1 MVLCIL
7 AGNFDPFIFV
17 GVMPLGTWRI
27 FVNQL
32 KQSKFFMSIFYN
44 EITASDA
51 GPDIIRSH
59 LFQKILRRLRLE
71 NIFLFFLEDI
81 HRLGIDYLRYNL
93 PLDHRTFPMIA
104 ETRKL

>member
-7 AGNFDPFIFV
+7 AGNFDPLIFV

-32 KQSKFFMSIFYN
+32 TSFLCQFFIN

-59 LFQKILRRLRLE
+59 LFFSWEQSLVSLMQVKLVDVTSLGRLHSISLV
-71 NIFLFFLEDI
+71 
-81 HRLGIDYLRYNL
+81 
-93 PLDHRTFPMIA
+93 
-104 ETRKL
+104 KS